1 MKMKK
6 LGALLLAGVMTM
18 STLLTGCG
26 NGASGSSA
34 GGNASQTESGS
45 NGERKKITI
54 LMRASETSAKYII
67 MKKLLTDFSEE
78 KGLEP
83 PEFELIT
90 INEQIQNIAQKKDTL
105 CRRMYN

>member
-26 NGASGSSA
+26 MCIRKSA

-54 LMRASETSAKYII
+54 LMRS
-67 MKKLLTDFSEE
+67 
-78 KGLEP
+78 
-83 PEFELIT
+83 
-90 INEQIQNIAQKKDTL
+90 Q
-105 CRRMYN
+105 

>member
-34 GGNASQTESGS
+34 GGNASQYHVFLRRT
-45 NGERKKITI
+45 T
-54 LMRASETSAKYII
+54 AST
-67 MKKLLTDFSEE
+67 
-78 KGLEP
+78 
-83 PEFELIT
+83 
-90 INEQIQNIAQKKDTL
+90 
-105 CRRMYN
+105 

>member
-6 LGALLLAGVMTM
+6 LGALLLAGAMTM

-45 NGERKKITI
+45 NGEKENHNSREPVKHQQ
-54 LMRASETSAKYII
+54 STS
-67 MKKLLTDFSEE
+67 S
-78 KGLEP
+78 
-83 PEFELIT
+83 
-90 INEQIQNIAQKKDTL
+90 
-105 CRRMYN
+105 

>member
-18 STLLTGCG
+18 STLLTGC
-26 NGASGSSA
+26 
-34 GGNASQTESGS
+34 GNASQTESGS

-67 MKKLLTDFSEE
+67 M
-78 KGLEP
+78 
-83 PEFELIT
+83 
-90 INEQIQNIAQKKDTL
+90 
-105 CRRMYN
+105 

>member
-34 GGNASQTESGS
+34 GGNGIYCHGHHA
-45 NGERKKITI
+45 R
-54 LMRASETSAKYII
+54 
-67 MKKLLTDFSEE
+67 D
-78 KGLEP
+78 
-83 PEFELIT
+83 
-90 INEQIQNIAQKKDTL
+90 
-105 CRRMYN
+105 